1 MNTRTKGNIRGPKP
15 ASPENPCWPWTGRAT
30 TSFPLLSLR
39 EPAGRCGSI
48 RGHTFIQ
55 NFLHISS
62 QSGRITRE
70 PYFVNNTYIG
80 HADWKRNVPQFSL
93 QGCCTHHR
101 HLVRRNHVLWWSR
114 SPETL
119 TKDMRNL
126 SSSERCLWDSRGIF
140 QSQGHSAV
148 LFSVIPLST
157 LLVDVNHTS
166 CWNALRFYFLFVNHP
181 QSFPQVPHQD
191 QACRSGINE
200 WSELEQ
206 GKETPTW
213 ISVQNSKCLCFLW
226 DLNTQGITLFIFFL
240 MMILFSPETLNSGIL
255 GYQW

>member
-80 HADWKRNVPQFSL
+80 HADWKRNIPQFSL
-93 QGCCTHHR
+93 QGCCTHHQ

-148 LFSVIPLST
+148 LFSVYLCQPYLWMSIIHPAEMHWDSIFCLS
-157 LLVDVNHTS
+157 
-166 CWNALRFYFLFVNHP
+166 
-181 QSFPQVPHQD
+181 
-191 QACRSGINE
+191 
-200 WSELEQ
+200 
-206 GKETPTW
+206 
-213 ISVQNSKCLCFLW
+213 
-226 DLNTQGITLFIFFL
+226 ITLKHFL
-240 MMILFSPETLNSGIL
+240 KYPIRTKPVGQELTNGVN
-255 GYQW
+255 